1 MIKIKNISTIFILLL
16 ILITLTSACSSQQAG
31 ADIINIQW
39 QWTEL
44 FESEPASQSIVPNP
58 ENYTITF
65 NSDGSMNIQADCNMV
80 SGSFSVDGTSL
91 TLVLGPSTLAFCG
104 EESLDLLF
112 TELLSNVDSYD
123 FENDQLVLH
132 LENDLGKMTFN
143 K

>member
-80 SGSFSVDGTSL
+80 SGTFSVDGTSL

-104 EESLDLLF
+104 EESLDLMF
-112 TELLSNVDSYD
+112 TKLLSNVDSYD

>member
-1 MIKIKNISTIFILLL
+1 MINIKNISTIFILLL

-39 QWTEL
+39 QWTAL

-104 EESLDLLF
+104 EESLDLMF

-123 FENDQLVLH
+123 FENDQLVLN